1 MKWHIA
7 NKTASMLSQN
17 KHSSLN
23 KSKIKIS
30 LYILGETESSLLT
43 HE

>member
-1 MKWHIA
+1 MA

-30 LYILGETESSLLT
+30 ILGETESSLLT